1 MALPSSEPPR
11 DSPKTPGQGFPPVPK
26 EPPLC
31 CIPQLLKFFPA
42 PFASLHSL
50 FGSIPTIQERKPS
63 LSSLVGL
70 GLWGWE
76 GFAATKAR
84 TGEVQGNAAPGG
96 KFLFSKTS
104 ILLGAASM
112 APPAPE
118 AGVTPASPEAHLG
131 VGVGTEQP

>member
-1 MALPSSEPPR
+1 M
-11 DSPKTPGQGFPPVPK
+11 
-26 EPPLC
+26 C

-50 FGSIPTIQERKPS
+50 LGSIPTIQERKPS

-76 GFAATKAR
+76 GFAAAKAR

-112 APPAPE
+112 APPAPPQ
-118 AGVTPASPEAHLG
+118 AGVTPASPQAHLG